1 MASTSNL
8 VDVVRHYQRSIDK
21 HDEDEQRVS
30 YPSSSSPGLSW
41 FLPAARPLSSLLSPF
56 S

>member
-30 YPSSSSPGLSW
+30 YPSSSSPGL
-41 FLPAARPLSSLLSPF
+41 P
-56 S
+56 

>member
-8 VDVVRHYQRSIDK
+8 LDVVRHYQRSIEK
-21 HDEDEQRVS
+21 HGEDEQRVS
-30 YPSSSSPGLSW
+30 YYPHWHRHRIPFDPLLTASP
-41 FLPAARPLSSLLSPF
+41 PF

>member
-30 YPSSSSPGLSW
+30 YPSSSSPAY
-41 FLPAARPLSSLLSPF
+41 PDSSLLPAL
-56 S
+56 